1 MGDGEQM
8 STFWWEACVEAGM
21 FKKRKNN
28 VNPCG
33 TCAKVAKDNDS
44 LLEFD
49 ALPIKV
55 KTKHFQ

>member
-1 MGDGEQM
+1 MVNKCQPFGGKLV
-8 STFWWEACVEAGM
+8 WKLACS
-21 FKKRKNN
+21 KNN

-55 KTKHFQ
+55 KQSTFSDAF